1 MAIGEIGRH
10 GYMNIQIRPYMN
22 MHEYIH
28 IHIHIIYE
36 YNMYLRI
43 HIHAYSYKGGV
54 PDWLKLDL
62 ICVDD
67 WY

>member
-1 MAIGEIGRH
+1 
-10 GYMNIQIRPYMN
+10 MN

-62 ICVDD
+62 ISVDD
-67 WY
+67 WYPLAHAARRGEPTKQA